1 MILGIIM
8 IFWNYIIIDRILDS
22 MNALTKE
29 ELKIVEFNI
38 LKDVACFCR
47 MHNIRYFLCGGTL
60 LGAIRHNGFIPWDD
74 DIDIMMPR
82 EDYQRFFKLYNRSNS
97 RYRADSLDNNPDWH
111 MAFGRVG
118 DTETIL
124 FENTL
129 KKKYSK
135 YHAFIDV
142 FPIDGIPDNMIM
154 HKFLVLIQ
162 KTLGVIGNA
171 SAFIYL
177 PSKHFSDSKEEN
189 ISIKNKLR
197 TIVKYI
203 LITLLAWVPTQKV
216 FLLVNSISKKFN
228 FNSCNNVGLTVYVW
242 NASRKSM
249 LSGIKLKF
257 EESEFWAPKGYDEYL
272 TNTFGDYMT
281 PPPDKNQV
289 SHHNFDVYWLTKSC

>member
-177 PSKHFSDSKEEN
+177 PSKHFS
-189 ISIKNKLR
+189 
-197 TIVKYI
+197 V
-203 LITLLAWVPTQKV
+203 
-216 FLLVNSISKKFN
+216 
-228 FNSCNNVGLTVYVW
+228 
-242 NASRKSM
+242 
-249 LSGIKLKF
+249 
-257 EESEFWAPKGYDEYL
+257 
-272 TNTFGDYMT
+272 
-281 PPPDKNQV
+281 
-289 SHHNFDVYWLTKSC
+289 